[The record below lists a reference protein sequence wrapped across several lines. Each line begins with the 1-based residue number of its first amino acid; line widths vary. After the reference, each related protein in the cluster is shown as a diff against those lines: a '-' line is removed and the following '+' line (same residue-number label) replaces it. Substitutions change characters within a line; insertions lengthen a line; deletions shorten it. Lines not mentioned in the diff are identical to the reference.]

1 MAPAQFI
8 VPHVFGPVLSK
19 NDLIRSGDGG
29 CSAERLAR
37 CAPKWTSESYLKH
50 LVGTT
55 AGLIAQVYSAR
66 ECSAGVWRGY
76 IVERRKEPVSGHPAA
91 RIGRSRA
98 PSSASLHLSTATDT
112 ESEWDV
118 PHCLT
123 QPIKT
128 CIYTIYIQLHIRSM
142 YGSMMCTRKG
152 SVLIKNITFMSY
164 VGILQKRNV

>member
-1 MAPAQFI
+1 

-76 IVERRKEPVSGHPAA
+76 IVERRKEAGEWPSSSANRPLKSAVFSQSTPLYGNRHGI
-91 RIGRSRA
+91 RMGRSPLFNTA
-98 PSSASLHLSTATDT
+98 HKIVYLYYLHPTSHMINV
-112 ESEWDV
+112 WKCDV
-118 PHCLT
+118 
-123 QPIKT
+123 
-128 CIYTIYIQLHIRSM
+128 Y
-142 YGSMMCTRKG
+142 
-152 SVLIKNITFMSY
+152 SY
-164 VGILQKRNV
+164 KQRINKE